1 MFIHRKPAVAL
12 TLAAAL
18 TTGLAFSLAGCAGG
32 VRAEGEG
39 DDGTQAAAGT
49 LKVHRGDLR
58 TRLLLTGELEAG
70 QAEELVVPRTSSWEL
85 QIRWMEQDGAAVKA
99 GQKVVEFDNSSFTS
113 ELDEKRLSASEAG
126 KELAR
131 AEAEART
138 ATAEKEFAVQQ
149 KRTDLHKARVSA
161 QIPPDLMAERE
172 VQERQLALRRAE
184 VELAKAEEDLASQRQ
199 ASAAD
204 LEVRRIALE
213 KSRRE
218 IRQAEQA
225 VGALT
230 LRSPR
235 DGIMLVADHP
245 WEGRKLREGDSAW
258 VGLTVASLPD
268 LSSMIVNAD
277 LSDVDDGR
285 VTPGMEVLCTLD
297 AYPGETYH
305 GRVED
310 VAAVA
315 QEAPRR
321 PLLRSFPVR
330 IRLDRVDTRRMRPGM
345 SVRVEVLGAEM
356 CNALLAPRAGLDLA
370 SDPPRARLAAG
381 GTAEVRLGPCNAAE
395 CVVEKGVREGEVL
408 R

>member
-1 MFIHRKPAVAL
+1 MLIDRKPAAAL
-12 TLAAAL
+12 LLAALAAAS
-18 TTGLAFSLAGCAGG
+18 TGCTDG
-32 VRAEGEG
+32 VRADLSGQTERPG
-39 DDGTQAAAGT
+39 QT
-49 LKVHRGDLR
+49 LTVRRGDLR
-58 TRLLLTGELEAG
+58 TRLLLTGELAAG
-70 QAEELVVPRTSSWEL
+70 QAEEMVVPRTSSWEL
-85 QIRWMEQDGAAVKA
+85 QIRWMEEDGVPVKA

-113 ELDEKRLSASEAG
+113 ELDEKRLAASEAE

-131 AEAEART
+131 AGAEART

-149 KRTDLHKARVSA
+149 KSSALHAARVSA
-161 QIPPDLMAERE
+161 DIPPDLFSARE
-172 VQERQLALRRAE
+172 VQERQLNLRRAE
-184 VELAKAEEDLASQRQ
+184 VDLAKAEEDLAAQRQ

-204 LEVRRIALE
+204 LDVRKIALE

-218 IRQAEQA
+218 IRQVEEA

-230 LRSPR
+230 LRAPR

-258 VGLTVASLPD
+258 VGLAVASLPD

-285 VTPGMEVLCTLD
+285 VTPGMEVLCALD

-315 QEAPRR
+315 QEAQRR

-345 SVRVEVLGAEM
+345 SVRVEVLGPPVR
-356 CNALLAPRAGLDLA
+356 NALLVPRAALDLA
-370 SDPPRARLAAG
+370 ARPPRVRLAAG
-381 GTAEVRLGPCNAAE
+381 GTAEVHLGACNAAE